1 MALIIEVDDA
11 TLLRTLGL
19 VQSESRRLCLFGRSE
34 ADGLHHSSRLAIPAR
49 TFGRNAGHA

>member
-34 ADGLHHSSRLAIPAR
+34 ADGLHHSSLAIPAR

>member
-1 MALIIEVDDA
+1 MALSIEVDDA